1 MKKLFVATVL
11 FITGI
16 PGILAQ
22 NGGDIFKDLES
33 KSANE
38 GSVHIAQ
45 SDNIKHVFYL
55 HLLAARKVVRNNG
68 WRICVFA
75 DSGQEANRK
84 AENIRSIFISRFKA
98 VRSYKIFNYP
108 FYRVYVGDFRSK
120 SEAMKFLKVLEREFP
135 NAYIV
140 PDVISQPGLN

>member
-1 MKKLFVATVL
+1 M
-11 FITGI
+11 
-16 PGILAQ
+16 PGIFAQ
-22 NGGDIFKDLES
+22 SSVDIFKKLES
-33 KSANE
+33 KSINGGA
-38 GSVHIAQ
+38 VHIAQ
-45 SDNIKHVFYL
+45 SDNIKHVFYM
-55 HLLAARKVVRNNG
+55 HLQAQRKITRNNG

-84 AENIRSIFISRFKA
+84 AESVRSIFITRFRN

-140 PDVISQPGLN
+140 PDVISQPGVN